1 MNDHIATG
9 FIREITPRNLLSFGP
24 DQKPIELRPLNV
36 LIGPNASGKSNLIEA
51 INLMRNAPRDL
62 QEVTRKGGGVQEW
75 ICKFSR
81 ENSASVELVLDQAT
95 ALLRHAL
102 VFSSRGQS
110 FVVVDETIKDDKP
123 PSPFDYLGLPV
134 LQTHYGYANDRPVL
148 RVEGGQLRALE
159 MDEVNQGQSILAQRR
174 DPDSYPKLA
183 WLASS
188 YSRIRVYREW
198 PFGRNSIFRTPQPA
212 DNRNDVL
219 EEDFS
224 NLGLYLNRLKTRF
237 PAVHQEILAGLRDLY
252 DGFTDYNVLVEGGSV
267 QVFFTEL
274 TASFPATRLSDGT
287 LRYLCLLAIL
297 CNPEPPPVICIEE
310 PELGLHPDLIPNL
323 AQLMR
328 KASLQSQLIVATHSD
343 ILVDAL
349 SDTPES
355 VLVCSKTNG
364 LTEMRRLSADAL
376 SEWLKKYKLGQLWT
390 MGEIGGTR
398 W

>member
-51 INLMRNAPRDL
+51 INLMRNAPRDM
-62 QEVTRKGGGVQEW
+62 QAVTRKGGGVQEW
-75 ICKFSR
+75 ICKYGEQGSAGMQWVVASGRVPLFHSIRFNSYGSSFAVIDEVIQER
-81 ENSASVELVLDQAT
+81 EGYAERNHPSVHEPETLYRNSASQ
-95 ALLRHAL
+95 
-102 VFSSRGQS
+102 
-110 FVVVDETIKDDKP
+110 P
-123 PSPFDYLGLPV
+123 M
-134 LQTHYGYANDRPVL
+134 L
-148 RVEGGQLRALE
+148 RVGQGQFRQINPQELNPA
-159 MDEVNQGQSILAQRR
+159 QSILAQRT
-174 DPDSYPKLA
+174 DPDSYPGLA
-183 WLASS
+183 WLAST
-188 YSRIRVYREW
+188 YSKIRIYREW
-198 PFGRNSIFRTPQPA
+198 SFGRNAIFREPQRA
-212 DNRNDVL
+212 DMRNDVL

-267 QVFFTEL
+267 QVFFAES

-297 CNPEPPPVICIEE
+297 CNPEPLPVICIEE
-310 PELGLHPDLIPNL
+310 PELGLHPDVIPSL
-323 AQLMR
+323 AQLLR
-328 KASLQSQLIVATHSD
+328 KASLQTQLIVTTHSD

-355 VLVCSKTNG
+355 VLVCSKHEG
-364 LTEMRRLSADAL
+364 LTEMRRLSAGDLA
-376 SEWLKKYKLGQLWT
+376 EWLKKYKLGQLWT